1 MNNKEIVER
10 LKSLVQLDID
20 AVHAYGQAIEHID
33 VPNVQEQVIVF
44 QGDHERHIND
54 LSAVIRNLGEAP
66 PEFTKDF
73 RGFLLE
79 GFTFIRSMTGTEGAL
94 KALKSGEELTNK
106 KYSEA
111 RSWDLPMN
119 ILSVVQRNYEDEQRH
134 LHYVNQAITERVW
147 ETEAAKR

>member
-1 MNNKEIVER
+1 MNNKEIAER

-33 VPNVQEQVIVF
+33 VPNVREQVVAF

-54 LSAVIRNLGEAP
+54 LSSVVRNLGEAP
-66 PEFTKDF
+66 PELTKDF
-73 RGFLLE
+73 KGFLLKA
-79 GFTFIRSMTGTEGAL
+79 FTSIRSMTGTEGAL

-111 RSWDLPMN
+111 RTWDLPVN
-119 ILSVVQRNYEDEQRH
+119 ILSIVQRNYEDEQRH
-134 LHYVNQAITERVW
+134 LHYVNQAITDRVW
-147 ETEAAKR
+147 ETEAAKK